1 MRILLV
7 VNGSASSV
15 TARRQVIVQMVL
27 ARHHDVDVAETNRR
41 GHATKLALDAARRGV
56 DVVAVLGGDGTLNEV
71 ANGIVG
77 TQCALA
83 PLPGGSTNVFA
94 RALGLPD
101 DPVDAAVATLDA
113 LDAGSIRPV
122 GLGALQGRYF
132 LFHVGFGWDAALVE
146 RVERRAEL
154 KRYAGHPLFIYAG
167 LVTFFGGYDRS
178 RPRFRLRIDEVASGA
193 PGAGDVVDDARFAV
207 VLNLNPYT
215 FVGNRPF
222 NLAPEATLDRP
233 LTVVAIRDMRTI
245 PFLRLLASA
254 LGDGKRLR
262 NSPDVVAYRPDV
274 TALTIS
280 PYDPL
285 PYQVDGDHLGDT
297 GEVQLTHHPEAMQL
311 VVPLPSTG

>member
-41 GHATKLALDAARRGV
+41 GHATKLALDAAHRGV

-77 TQCALA
+77 TDCALA

-122 GLGALQGRYF
+122 GLGEIEGRYF

-146 RVERRAEL
+146 RVERRAEI

-178 RPRFRLRIDEVASGA
+178 RPWFRLRIDDVA
-193 PGAGDVVDDARFAV
+193 PGASGTGDVVDDARFAV

-222 NLAPEATLDRP
+222 NLAPDATLDRP
-233 LTVVAIRDMRTI
+233 LTAVTVRDMRTV
-245 PFLRLLASA
+245 PFLRLLGSA
-254 LGDGKRLR
+254 LGDGRRLR
-262 NSPDVVAYRPDV
+262 SSPDVVAYHPDV

-280 PYDPL
+280 PYHPL

-297 GEVQLTHHPEAMQL
+297 GEVRITHQPDVMRL
-311 VVPLPSTG
+311 VVPLDAG